1 MDLLVDVDVLAKL
14 AHWGMLPDLP
24 AFVGVDWD
32 RMSTVASL
40 RFRAQ
45 RAATKPDGK
54 LFHTTDAA
62 HAVMHALAQ
71 MAPLPTVDP
80 ARLAAFQDATDIDA
94 GEAVLFA
101 LLDGVADRCVLTGDK
116 RAVRALSQL
125 PAARRA
131 LLEGRLL
138 VLEAVFLQALDLRG
152 IEWLRER
159 VCPSRAL
166 DKAIAI
172 AMGSRCDAPP
182 AAVIEA
188 LRSYHGE
195 LAVLCTPCLL
205 RDAATTRP

>member
-14 AHWGMLPDLP
+14 AHWGMLPELP
-24 AFVGVDWD
+24 TFVGVEWAQ
-32 RMSTVASL
+32 MSTVASL

-45 RAATKPDGK
+45 RAASNPDGK
-54 LFHTTDAA
+54 LFHSADAA
-62 HAVMHALAQ
+62 YAVMHALEQ

-80 ARLAAFQDATDIDA
+80 TRLAAFQDATDIDA
-94 GEAVLFA
+94 GEAILFA
-101 LLDGVADRCVLTGDK
+101 LLDGIADRCVLTGDK

-131 LLEGRLL
+131 LLEGRIL
-138 VLEAVFLQALDLRG
+138 VLEAVFLKALHLRG

-159 VCPSRAL
+159 VCPSRGL
-166 DKAIAI
+166 DKTIAI
-172 AMGSRCDAPP
+172 ALGGRCDAPP

-188 LRSYHGE
+188 LHSYRRE

-205 RDAATTRP
+205 RDVATARP